1 MAIDFPSSPSLDQ
14 VFEANGRYWQWDGNS
29 WNAYYN
35 QAAAEKHGGS
45 HSLAGTDPINIS
57 QSQVSNLTTDLGNK
71 APLASPTFTGTVT
84 APTLSSTTA
93 NITTGNITNLTA
105 STSAALPAN
114 TTIGVVSPT
123 ELSYLDGVTS
133 ALQTQLNAKANL
145 ASPTFTGTP
154 AAPTAATGTNTTQVA
169 TTAFVQTA
177 VSPFTGRNR
186 IINGDFSVWQRGTSF
201 SNPVSGTYTA
211 DRWYPSYSGSGAT
224 RTISQQAFAVGN
236 TIAGYEPTFFLR
248 FNQSVA
254 GAGGTWNG
262 ISQKIEDVR
271 TFAGQTVTISFW
283 AKADTNRTIS
293 VSGNQ
298 VFGDGGSTPIGW
310 SSTAVGSTT
319 VTTSWQRFIFN
330 ANIPSLSGKTLGPNS
345 FLELFIALPLNTVQT
360 FDFWG
365 VQVEAGSIATP
376 FEVKPYADQL
386 RDCQRYYCLSYPSGQ
401 YPGQNTGGQ
410 PNKTAASGNNNLYG
424 MTSRIFFPTT
434 MRIAPNVTI
443 YAQDGTINQWTW
455 DIIGVGSEQR
465 ASNTEQVTANSFIIV
480 SSSLT
485 NNRNNAWGHWVAN
498 AEL

>member
-1 MAIDFPSSPSLDQ
+1 MAIDFPNSPSLNQ

-105 STSAALPAN
+105 STSAALPAD

-154 AAPTAATGTNTTQVA
+154 AAPTAAAGTNTTQVA

-201 SNPVSGTYTA
+201 SNPSNGSYLS
-211 DRWYPSYSGSGAT
+211 DRWIALWDGTGAT
-224 RTISQQAFAVGN
+224 RTVSQQAFLLGN
-236 TIAGYEPTFFLR
+236 VISGYEPSFFFR
-248 FNQSVA
+248 WAQTVA
-254 GAGGTWNG
+254 GSGGTFNVL
-262 ISQKIEDVR
+262 SQRIEDVR
-271 TFAGQTVTISFW
+271 TFAGQTITVSFW
-283 AKADTNRTIS
+283 AKSSSSQNVT
-293 VSGNQ
+293 VSFDRSYGT
-298 VFGDGGSTPIGW
+298 GGS
-310 SSTAVGSTT
+310 STDFAQNSNVFNFTN
-319 VTTSWQRFIFN
+319 SWQRFQYTT
-330 ANIPSLSGKTLGPNS
+330 NISSLSGKTIGANS
-345 FLELFIALPLNTVQT
+345 FIQLNFAFAPNVAQT
-360 FDFWG
+360 YDIWG
-365 VQVEAGSIATP
+365 VQVESGSVATP

-386 RDCQRYYCLSYPSGQ
+386 RDCQRYFISYPNPPLRGVASGSGAINRCGTTLPVTMRTTPSTPVISGSLLW
-401 YPGQNTGGQ
+401 YDGVNTGTITNSNVVSWYTT
-410 PNKTAASGNNNLYG
+410 PTVIELDANPLASGS
-424 MTSRIFFPTT
+424 TSANRPIIFY
-434 MRIAPNVTI
+434 VS
-443 YAQDGTINQWTW
+443 G
-455 DIIGVGSEQR
+455 GSG
-465 ASNTEQVTANSFIIV
+465 SISV
-480 SSSLT
+480 S
-485 NNRNNAWGHWVAN
+485 